1 MITMNGDYP
10 LETPE
15 TVALQLA
22 QRCRNLR
29 LMRRLKQSSLAARS
43 GVSLASL
50 RRFEQTGQI
59 SLKHL
64 LDLAF
69 VLGRLGDFDTL
80 FQPPPA
86 DSIAALEALSRETQQ
101 PQRGSR

>member
-1 MITMNGDYP
+1 M
-10 LETPE
+10 
-15 TVALQLA
+15 QLA
-22 QRCRNLR
+22 QRCRHLR
-29 LMRRLKQSSLAARS
+29 LLRRLKQTSLAARS

-69 VLGRLGDFDTL
+69 VLGRLGDCETL
-80 FQPPPA
+80 LQPPPA
-86 DSIAALEALSRETQQ
+86 DSIAALEAISRQPQQ
-101 PQRGSR
+101 PKRGSR